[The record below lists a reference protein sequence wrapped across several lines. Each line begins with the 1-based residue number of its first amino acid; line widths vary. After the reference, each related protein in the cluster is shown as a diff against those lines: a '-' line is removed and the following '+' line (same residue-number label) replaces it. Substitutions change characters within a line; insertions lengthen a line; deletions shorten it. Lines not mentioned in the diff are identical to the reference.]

1 MNNITYA
8 VSVDVNNPIIPY
20 NVYVASVLD
29 SNVRYLEVTLYE
41 NGNVITLSNTA
52 TATASLVTDN
62 VLVNGSVNCTIS
74 HNIITVP
81 LEDLQRHGNLDVQ
94 VTVTEGTKVLA
105 IPFPIQ
111 VRVTPNIAEN
121 AQIDENSLGS
131 YAEVVHEIVEARGT
145 HTTLHD
151 AITAK
156 LSAAPG
162 AVDTE
167 NLADESI
174 TVEKVADDLAA
185 VINAKEVK
193 SNKKTTLTGN
203 ESSNDFYPTTKA
215 VADALNTKADSSAL
229 TAKADVT
236 YVDNRLN
243 TKADVTYVDN
253 RLNTKADVA
262 YVDNRAEEV
271 GDLKST
277 LNGTVDLLG
286 DTTIYNVSL
295 AESGTAVG
303 AHWNHYYDISLP
315 KGTKLNFYLSAYTGV
330 LFTNVLV
337 RFYDTTNTLRSL
349 APSVMQT
356 GKLQTYTL
364 FEDCTRI
371 WVQIN
376 RSAPENGVSA
386 QFIMSFDTSGLSADV
401 AKIQSVLPINSEE
414 VLRSD
419 ILKCPNLRFK
429 NDNSGG
435 TETAGSDGW
444 VVSDYIPVGLGL
456 TVTGFSYSPTRPG
469 IVEYNFAKTPIG
481 TVTMDSSSKYV
492 TKTYTPPSRV
502 GYVRIQTITS
512 IGNDTNAVS
521 IINST
526 PKIFHVEKDGS
537 GDFTK
542 LSDAINEAVRY
553 MDSTVYVGRGTWNII
568 DELGVGT
575 DYIVSS
581 DNRGLVLKN
590 RVKVICASDS
600 KITCN
605 YTGSD
610 SDTITWLSAFN
621 AGPLGF
627 TLENA
632 TIESSKCR
640 YSVHDER
647 DTDSDSYNN
656 YYINCR
662 MTHDNTN
669 GGYNQCI
676 GGGLGLDGHVIIDGC
691 IFENP
696 ARTNYQIVYYHNS
709 AGSGKSF
716 VEVKG
721 SYFKGTNT
729 LGFQWYGS
737 SPATQKSTL
746 FAHGNSLGSAIQHTG
761 ASGAMIENTEVVS
774 FNNEIRPSGA
784 DGQQGPAGA
793 DWVPTETELNNIAQ
807 RAVNLIPTTQGV
819 QYGNTSN

>member
-1 MNNITYA
+1 M
-8 VSVDVNNPIIPY
+8 
-20 NVYVASVLD
+20 ASP
-29 SNVRYLEVTLYE
+29 
-41 NGNVITLSNTA
+41 TA
-52 TATASLVTDN
+52 TAVRTDD
-62 VLVNGSVNCTIS
+62 GA
-74 HNIITVP
+74 
-81 LEDLQRHGNLDVQ
+81 
-94 VTVTEGTKVLA
+94 TVTLK
-105 IPFPIQ
+105 
-111 VRVTPNIAEN
+111 N
-121 AQIDENSLGS
+121 
-131 YAEVVHEIVEARGT
+131 
-145 HTTLHD
+145 
-151 AITAK
+151 
-156 LSAAPG
+156 
-162 AVDTE
+162 
-167 NLADESI
+167 
-174 TVEKVADDLAA
+174 
-185 VINAKEVK
+185 
-193 SNKKTTLTGN
+193 
-203 ESSNDFYPTTKA
+203 
-215 VADALNTKADSSAL
+215 VADAQTQQQHAAAID
-229 TAKADVT
+229 
-236 YVDNRLN
+236 
-243 TKADVTYVDN
+243 
-253 RLNTKADVA
+253 
-262 YVDNRAEEV
+262 E
-271 GDLKST
+271 LKSA
-277 LNGTVDLLG
+277 LNGTGDLIG

-295 AESGTAVG
+295 AESRTGVG
-303 AHWNHYYDISLP
+303 ANWNHYYDVSLP
-315 KGTKLNFYLSAYTGV
+315 KGTKLNFYLSSYTGV

-337 RFYDTTNTLRSL
+337 RFYDTTNTLRALSPL
-349 APSVMQT
+349 VTQT

-364 FEDCTRI
+364 YEDCTRI

-376 RSAPENGVSA
+376 RSAAENGVSA

-401 AKIQSVLPINSEE
+401 AEIHSVLPINSEE

-419 ILKCPNLRFK
+419 ILKYPDLRFK
-429 NDNSGG
+429 NDKSGG
-435 TETAGSDGW
+435 TETAGGDNW

-456 TVTGFSYSPTRPG
+456 TVTGFSYSSTRPG

-481 TVTMDSSSKYV
+481 TVATDSSSRYV
-492 TKTYTPPSRV
+492 TKTYTPLSQV
-502 GYVRIQTITS
+502 YYVRIQTITS

-521 IINST
+521 VINST

-553 MDSTVYVGRGTWNII
+553 MDSTVYVGRGTWNLI

-581 DNRGLVLKN
+581 VNRGLVLKN

-647 DTDSDSYNN
+647 NTDSDSYNN

-662 MTHDNTN
+662 MTHDNSN

-676 GGGLGLDGHVIIDGC
+676 GGGLGLDGHIIIDGC
-691 IFENP
+691 IFDNP
-696 ARTNYQIVYYHNS
+696 VRNNYQIVYYHNS
-709 AGSGKSF
+709 AESGKSF

-761 ASGAMIENTEVVS
+761 AGGATIENTEVIS
-774 FNNEIRPSGA
+774 FNNEIRA
-784 DGQQGPAGA
+784 
-793 DWVPTETELNNIAQ
+793 
-807 RAVNLIPTTQGV
+807 
-819 QYGNTSN
+819 